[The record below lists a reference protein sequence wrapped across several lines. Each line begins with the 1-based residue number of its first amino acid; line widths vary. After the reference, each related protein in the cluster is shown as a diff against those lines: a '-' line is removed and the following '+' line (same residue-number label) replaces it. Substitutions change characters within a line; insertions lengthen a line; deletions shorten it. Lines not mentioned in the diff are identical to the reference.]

1 VSGAGDFSLR
11 QIALPAF
18 GPSVLYGIGMG
29 AITPVIALRAH
40 DLGASFAVAAL
51 MTTVVGLASLLTNL
65 PASSLTARFGE
76 RSALVAAAVWAMAAM
91 VLGATATGL
100 PLFAAAIFMVG
111 MAGSVFNLARQS
123 YLTAA
128 VPHHL
133 RARAMSTLG
142 GTHRIGIFA
151 GPFLAAAAIAL
162 GGIPAAFWLGAVTM
176 VLAAALS
183 LTVPDFEPATT
194 AAPDAPPVTI
204 RSTFTRH
211 WRTFATVGVGVML
224 VGAVRASR
232 QAVLPLWAENLGL
245 DASAASLI
253 YGMSGAVEMLL
264 FYPAG
269 KLMDVKGRIW
279 TAVPCMTI
287 MAAGLIWVPFTT
299 GFTALLLAAL
309 LMGVGNGMGSGIVM
323 TLGADHAP
331 PAGRPQFLGLWR
343 LVTDTGVMGGPALLS
358 AVTALVS
365 LSVGIWTTAGL
376 AILGAVALGYWI
388 PRTRPSELPGRM
400 GRAPAPG
407 RGSPTA

>member
-1 VSGAGDFSLR
+1 MSSADDFSLR
-11 QIALPAF
+11 RIALPAF

-65 PASSLTARFGE
+65 PASSLTAKFGE
-76 RSALVAAAVWAMAAM
+76 RVALVAAALWAMAAM
-91 VLGATATGL
+91 VLGAMSTSL
-100 PLFAAAIFMVG
+100 PLFAVAIFMVG

-151 GPFLAAAAIAL
+151 GPFLAAGVIAL
-162 GGIPAAFWLGAVTM
+162 GGIPAAFWLGAATM

-183 LTVPDFEPATT
+183 LTVPDFEAAVPNTHGAEPAT
-194 AAPDAPPVTI
+194 I
-204 RSTFTRH
+204 RNIFTGH
-211 WRTFATVGVGVML
+211 WRIFATVGVGVLL

-253 YGMSGAVEMLL
+253 YGLSGAVEMLL

-269 KLMDVKGRIW
+269 KLMDVKGRIA
-279 TAVPCMTI
+279 TAVPCMAI
-287 MAAGLIWVPFTT
+287 MAAGLIWIPFTA

-309 LMGVGNGMGSGIVM
+309 LMGVGNGLGSGIVM

-331 PAGRPQFLGLWR
+331 LTGRPQFLGLWR
-343 LVTDTGVMGGPALLS
+343 LLSDLGIMGGPGLLS

-376 AILGAVALGYWI
+376 AVVGAVALWYWI
-388 PRTRPSELPGRM
+388 PR
-400 GRAPAPG
+400 APQSGGKAEPAEG
-407 RGSPTA
+407 

>member
-1 VSGAGDFSLR
+1 MSGAGEFSLR

-18 GPSVLYGIGMG
+18 GPSVLYGVGMG
-29 AITPVIALRAH
+29 AISPVIALRAH

-51 MTTVVGLASLLTNL
+51 VTTVVGFASLLTNL

-76 RSALVAAAVWAMAAM
+76 RTALVAAAVWAMAAM
-91 VLGATATGL
+91 VLGATATSL
-100 PLFAAAIFMVG
+100 PVFAAAIFMVG

-194 AAPDAPPVTI
+194 EPDAPPVTI
-204 RSTFTRH
+204 RSIFTSH
-211 WRTFATVGVGVML
+211 WRTFATIGIGVML

-245 DASAASLI
+245 DALAASLI

-279 TAVPCMTI
+279 TAVPCMAI
-287 MAAGLIWVPFTT
+287 MAAGLIWIPFTT

-331 PAGRPQFLGLWR
+331 ASGRPQFLGLWR
-343 LVTDTGVMGGPALLS
+343 LVTDSGVMGGPALLS

-388 PRTRPSELPGRM
+388 PRTRPTD
-400 GRAPAPG
+400 APG
-407 RGSPTA
+407 GISRASARGGASPAA